1 MTIKFRQSAGMLLAQ
16 LHMQYA
22 CSRGRGKKKG
32 IKSGNISAGMLEAN
46 DLSDLLMDT
55 RGAFLKEKIGFFVH
69 LYSLWRYNEEI
80 ELFSP

>member
-1 MTIKFRQSAGMLLAQ
+1 MHVAG
-16 LHMQYA
+16 
-22 CSRGRGKKKG
+22 GGKKKS

-46 DLSDLLMDT
+46 DLSDLLDT

-69 LYSLWRYNEEI
+69 LSLWRYNEEI